1 MALTLLT
8 LVLRLSGA
16 LLCLATFTIFLPRDA
31 MAATNAWLG
40 LAPLPDV
47 PLTYYLARSG
57 SAHYALRGVL
67 YLLASTD
74 LVRYRGLIRLLGWS
88 NIAFGAVMI
97 GVDVTAGMPR
107 WWTLIEGPP
116 IMLVGAIVLGLA
128 RRIPR

>member
-8 LVLRLSGA
+8 LVLRFSGV
-16 LLCLATFTIFLPRDA
+16 LLCLATFTIFLPRDTMIA
-31 MAATNAWLG
+31 VNAWLG

-74 LVRYRGLIRLLGWS
+74 LVRYRSLIRLLGWS
-88 NIAFGAVMI
+88 NIAFGALMI
-97 GVDVTAGMPR
+97 GIDLTAGMPQ
-107 WWTLIEGPP
+107 WWTVLEGPP
-116 IMLVGAIVLGLA
+116 IVLTGAIVLGLA